1 MSQLTFV
8 LPEIDR
14 EATRKK
20 VEALLEKYRILLL
33 QVDLDL
39 LPKITSSYTLVT
51 PSITNEFHSSTE
63 DAATKNVDHQR
74 NRDKFLKRIH
84 QAVNRLSLNERSII
98 IKRYMDQEEYF
109 DYEIYNELGMSE
121 RKYYRIKS
129 RAFYKL
135 AFALKEEVYM
145 EREAVN

>member
-1 MSQLTFV
+1 MSQLAFV
-8 LPEIDR
+8 LPEINRD
-14 EATRKK
+14 ATRQK
-20 VEALLEKYRILLL
+20 VESLLERYRILLL
-33 QVDLDL
+33 QVDLDF
-39 LPKITSSYTLVT
+39 LPKITSSYTMVA

-74 NRDKFLKRIH
+74 QRDKFLKRMQ

-109 DYEIYNELGMSE
+109 DYEIYYELGMSE

-135 AFALKEEVYM
+135 AFALKEEVYI
-145 EREAVN
+145 EHEGVN